1 MNTAKVF
8 TTGRS
13 QAVRLPKEY
22 RFLTE
27 SVFVKKIDD
36 MVILI
41 PIEKVW
47 DNFSKSLEK
56 FPDNFMSDRIQPD
69 IESRENIKCSTFWI
83 QIYVFILS
91 IKDPFQF

>member
-1 MNTAKVF
+1 MNTAKIF

-22 RFLTE
+22 RFTTE

-41 PIEKVW
+41 PKEKVW

-56 FPDNFMSDRIQPD
+56 FPDNFMSDRVQPD
-69 IESRENIKCSTFWI
+69 LKSRDNIE
-83 QIYVFILS
+83 
-91 IKDPFQF
+91 

>member
-1 MNTAKVF
+1 MNTAKIF

-27 SVFVKKIDD
+27 SVFVKRIDD

-41 PIEKVW
+41 PKEKVW

-56 FPDNFMSDRIQPD
+56 FPEDFMSDRIQPD
-69 IESRENIKCSTFWI
+69 IESREKIK
-83 QIYVFILS
+83 
-91 IKDPFQF
+91 

>member
-1 MNTAKVF
+1 MGDNYMDAAKIF

-27 SVFVKKIDD
+27 SVFVKRIDD

-41 PIEKVW
+41 PKDKVW

-56 FPDNFMSDRIQPD
+56 FPENFMSERIQPA
-69 IESRENIKCSTFWI
+69 IEAREII
-83 QIYVFILS
+83 E
-91 IKDPFQF
+91 